1 LDDVVPPRVAKTEV
15 KYLDKTQTATLLKHL
30 EGKADY
36 PIILLAV
43 TTAMRRGEVLGLRW
57 CDAHL
62 DAKDN
67 KGKPDPHLRVTQNMT
82 CVKGKAIP
90 KEPKTASSRRRISLP
105 SMTVEAL
112 RKHKAEQATVRLQLG
127 LGRDPNG
134 LLFTDYKGDP
144 IIPSTLS
151 RRFSRT
157 VEKLDIPP
165 ISIHGLRHSHITQ
178 LLMEGVPIKVVSER
192 AGHSSIVMTLD
203 KYGHVVPDMQQNAAE
218 VIDAQ
223 LREALAEHA
232 EN

>member
-1 LDDVVPPRVAKTEV
+1 MDAVKPPRVAKTEV
-15 KYLDKTQTATLLKHL
+15 NFLDKTETAILLSFL

-43 TTAMRRGEVLGLRW
+43 TTGMRRGEVLGLRW
-57 CDAHL
+57 CDVHL
-62 DAKDN
+62 DAKGKN
-67 KGKPDPHLRVTQNMT
+67 GKPDPHLRVTQNMT
-82 CVKGKAIP
+82 CLKGMAIP

-112 RKHKAEQATVRLQLG
+112 YKHKAEYAVVRLQLG
-127 LGRDPNG
+127 LGRDPND
-134 LLFTDYKGDP
+134 LLFTDHKGAA

-157 VEKLDIPP
+157 IEALDIPHV
-165 ISIHGLRHSHITQ
+165 SIHGLRHNHITQ

-223 LREALAEHA
+223 LREALAEYS

>member
-1 LDDVVPPRVAKTEV
+1 
-15 KYLDKTQTATLLKHL
+15 
-30 EGKADY
+30 
-36 PIILLAV
+36 
-43 TTAMRRGEVLGLRW
+43 
-57 CDAHL
+57 
-62 DAKDN
+62 
-67 KGKPDPHLRVTQNMT
+67 MT
-82 CVKGKAIP
+82 CLKGIAIP

-112 RKHKAEQATVRLQLG
+112 QKHRAEHAAVRLQLG
-127 LGRDPNG
+127 LGRDPND
-134 LLFTDYKGDP
+134 LLFTDHKGVA

-157 VEKLDIPP
+157 IGALDIPQV
-165 ISIHGLRHSHITQ
+165 SIHGLRHSHITQ

-232 EN
+232 DN